1 MPCSAFNSAFV
12 ANVGTFFFLSKS
24 ALFMNPD
31 IAGLSTKF
39 LLFMLLSAIIL
50 VHLLYYAAAINLDST
65 SDILAS

>member
-1 MPCSAFNSAFV
+1 
-12 ANVGTFFFLSKS
+12 
-24 ALFMNPD
+24 MNPE